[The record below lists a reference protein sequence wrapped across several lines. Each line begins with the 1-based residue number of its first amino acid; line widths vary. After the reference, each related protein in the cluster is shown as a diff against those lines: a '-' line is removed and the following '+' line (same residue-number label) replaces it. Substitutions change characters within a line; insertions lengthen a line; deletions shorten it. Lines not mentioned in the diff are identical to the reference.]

1 MKRRNTC
8 FDVHTYIHMY
18 VRTYLYNLYNVHV
31 CVCGGGVS
39 VTKHYACQRLHAVT
53 LGACTVHSVQLVKA
67 AQAERKLGVS

>member
-1 MKRRNTC
+1 
-8 FDVHTYIHMY
+8 MY

-31 CVCGGGVS
+31 CVGVS
-39 VTKHYACQRLHAVT
+39 VTKHYACQRLHAMT